1 MKNKQGFLPNLLNKY
16 GIRKL
21 SAGTASLLIGA
32 TLVFG
37 INGQVKAAETD
48 NTFSQNEDNKTNDSK
63 SSDEELVKSE
73 DDQISNTSADTTLES
88 EFEQNNNPSSIEE
101 STNRNDEDTLSQ
113 RTSTETETDTHVK
126 SADNQ
131 TTNETTNKNDDNATT
146 NHTENTSDEST
157 YQSDDLNTTQHD
169 NSNTNQDTQSTLNPT
184 SKESSNKDEATSSTP
199 KESTNIEKTSLSND
213 TNHQTTDEVNH
224 SDSNNMT
231 NSTPND
237 IENELDTTQ
246 LTSHD
251 ESPSP
256 QSDNFT
262 GFTNLMATPL
272 NLRNDNSRINLL
284 AATED
289 TKPKTY
295 TKPNNSEYSYLL
307 NDLGYDATTV
317 KENSNL
323 RHAGISQSQD
333 NTGSV
338 IKLNLT
344 KWLSLQSNF
353 VNGGKVNLSFAQSD
367 FYTQIE
373 SITLSGV
380 KMDTTNNGQNWS
392 APING
397 STVNSGEIG
406 SVTNHEILI
415 TLKNSQ
421 TLSSLGY
428 SNNRPVYLT
437 HTWTT
442 NDGAIAEESI
452 QVASITP
459 TLDSKAPNTTQKSG
473 FTAGRVI
480 NKIKYDSSQ
489 KSIKSVHTF
498 KPNENFLQTDYRAVL
513 YVKEQVNKEL
523 IPYIDPNSVKLYV
536 SDPDGK
542 PISQDRYVNGSID
555 NDGLFDSSKI
565 NEISIKNNNTSDQL
579 SNARTSLDKNV
590 FFGTLGQSRSYT
602 ISYKLK
608 DGYTLESVASKVSAR
623 ETFDSWMEVDY
634 LDSYDS
640 GAPNKRL
647 FGSYASSYIDMIDR
661 IAPVAPKANNI
672 TTEDTSIKGTAEAD
686 TNINLTFSDG
696 RTLNGKVDTNG
707 NFSIT
712 IPSDYVLTGK
722 ETIKITSIDK
732 GDNVSPAITISV
744 IDKTPPAVK
753 AISNKTQEVNTAFN
767 PFIIEAT
774 DNSGDK
780 VMHDVRG
787 LPAGVTF
794 NNSSNMIS
802 GTPTDVGSYTVTV
815 ISRDVKGNETETSF
829 KINVV
834 DTTKPTV
841 ESVADQT
848 QEVNTEIEP
857 IKIEATDNSGQA
869 VTNKVEGLP
878 DGVTF
883 DEATNTISG
892 TPNEVGSY
900 TVTVT
905 TTDESGNSET
915 TTFTI
920 DVEDT
925 TKPTVEDIADQTQE
939 VNTEITPITIESEDN
954 SGRAVMNKV
963 EGLPDGVTFDE
974 TTNTISGTPNEVG
987 SYDIK
992 VTTTDES
999 GNSET
1004 TTFTINVEDT
1014 TKPTVEDIAD
1024 QTQEVNTEI
1033 TPITIESEDNSGQAV
1048 TNKVD
1053 GLPNGVTFDEATNT
1067 ISGTPNEVG
1076 SYDIKVTTTDES
1088 GNVTETTFTIDVEDT
1103 TKPTVESVAD
1113 QTQEVNTEITPI
1125 TIESEDNSDQA
1136 VTNKVEGLPDGV
1148 TFDETTNTISGTPSE
1163 VGSYTV
1169 TVTTTDESGNS
1180 ETTTFTINV
1189 EDTTKPT
1196 VESVADQTQE
1206 VNTEITPITIESE
1219 DNSGQ
1224 AVTNKVEGLPDGVTF
1239 DEATNTI
1246 SGTPSE
1252 VGRYDVT
1259 VTTTDES
1266 GNSETTTFSINV
1278 EDTTKPTVESV
1289 ADQTQ
1294 EVNTEITPITIESE
1308 DNSDQAVTN
1317 KVEGLPDGV
1326 TFDETTNTIS
1336 GTPSEVGSYTVTVTT
1351 TDESGNSET
1360 TTFTINVE
1368 DTTKPTVES
1377 VADQTQEVNTEIT
1390 PITIESEDN
1399 SGQAVTNKVEGL
1411 PDGVTFD
1418 EATNTISGT
1427 PSEVGRYDVT
1437 VTTTDESGNSET
1449 TTFSINVEDTT
1460 KPTVEDI
1467 ADQTQEVNTEIEPI
1481 KIEATDNSGQAVTN
1495 KVEGLPA
1502 GVTFD
1507 EATNTISGTPNEVG
1521 SYTVTVTTT
1530 DESGNSETTTFTID
1544 VKDTTKPTV
1553 ESVANQTQEVNTEIE
1568 PIKIEAR
1575 DNSGQAVTNKVDG
1588 LPNGVTFDE
1597 TTNTISGTP
1606 SEVGSY
1612 DIKVTTTDE
1621 SGNATETTFTI
1632 DVEDTTKPTVESVA
1646 DQKQEVNTEIEPI
1659 KIEATDNSG
1668 QAVTNKVDGL
1678 PAGVTFDEAT
1688 NTISGTPSEVGSY
1701 TVTVTTTDESGNA
1714 TETTFTIDVEDT
1726 TKPTV
1731 EDIADQT
1738 QEVNTEITPIKIEA
1752 TDNSGQGV
1760 TNKVE
1765 GLPDGVTFDEAMN
1778 TISGTP
1784 SEVSSYDITVTT
1796 TDESGNSETTTF
1808 TIDVKDTTKPT
1819 VESVADQKQE
1829 VNTEIEPIKIE
1840 ATDNSG
1846 QAVTNKVDGLPAGV
1860 TFDEATNTISGTPSE
1875 VGSYTVTVTTT
1886 DESGNATETT
1896 FTIDVEDTTKP
1907 TVESVADQTQEVNTE
1922 ITPITIESED
1932 NSGQAVTNKV
1942 EGLPD
1947 GVTFDEATNTISGT
1961 PSEVGSYDITVTTT
1975 DESGNSET
1983 TTFTIDVEDTTKPTV
1998 ESVVD
2003 QTQEVNT
2010 EITPIKIEATDN
2022 SGQTV
2027 MNKVEGLPDGVTF
2040 DEATN
2045 TISGTPSEVGS
2056 YTVTVTTTDESGNAT
2071 EITFTINVE
2080 DTTKPT
2086 VEDIADQT
2094 QEVNTEITPI
2104 KIEATDNSGQ
2114 GVTNKVDGLPDGVTF
2129 DEATN
2134 TISGTPNEVGSY
2146 TVTVTTTDESGNATE
2161 TTFTIN
2167 VEDTTKP
2174 TVESV
2179 VDQTQEVNTEITPI
2193 NIEATDNSGQAV
2205 TNKVEGLPNGVTF
2218 DETTNTIS
2226 GTPNEV
2232 GSYGITVTT
2241 TDESGNV
2248 TETTFTIDVE
2258 DTTKPTVESVAD
2270 QTQEVNTEITPITIE
2285 SEDNSGQAVT
2295 NKVEGLPDGVTFDET
2310 TNTISGTPN
2319 EVGSYGIT
2327 VTTTDESG
2335 NATEIT
2341 FTINVEDT
2349 TKPTVEDI
2357 ADQTQE
2363 VNTEIT
2369 PIKIE
2374 ATDNSGQG
2382 VTNKVDGLPDGVTFD
2397 EATNTISGTPNEVGS
2412 YTVTV
2417 TTTDESGNATET
2429 TFTIN
2434 VEDTTKPTVESVVDQ
2449 TQEVNTEITP
2459 INIEATDNSGQ
2470 AVTNKVEGLPNGVT
2484 FDETTNTISG
2494 TPNEVGS
2501 YGITVTTTDESGNVT
2516 ETTFTIDVED
2526 ITKPTV
2532 ESVADQTQEIN
2543 TEIEPIKIEA
2553 TDNSGQVVT
2562 NKVDGL
2568 PDGVTFDE
2576 ATNTISGTPNEVGS
2590 YGITVT
2596 TTDESGNVTET
2607 TFTIDVKDTTKP
2619 TVESIAN
2626 QTQEVNTEITP
2637 ITIESEDNSG
2647 QAVTNKVEG
2656 LPDGV
2661 TFDEATNTISGT
2673 PSEVGSY
2680 TVTVTTTDESG
2691 NATETTFT
2699 INVEDTT
2706 KPTVESVA
2714 DQTQEVNTEIEPIKI
2729 EATDNSG
2736 QMVTN
2741 KVDGLP
2747 DGLTFDEAT
2756 NTISGTPNEVGS
2768 YGITVTT
2775 TDESGNVTETTFT
2788 IDVKDTTK
2796 PTVESVADQT
2806 QEVNTEI
2813 EPIKIE
2819 AKDNS
2824 GQAVTNK
2831 VEGLPDGVT
2840 FDEATNTI
2848 SGTPNEVGSYDIKVT
2863 TTDESGNETETT
2875 FTIDVEDTT
2884 KPTVESVA
2892 DQTQE
2897 VNTEITPITIESEDN
2912 SGQAITN
2919 KVEGLPDGVTFDE
2932 ATNTIS
2938 GTPNEVGRYDITVT
2952 TTDESG
2958 NETETTFTINVE
2970 DTTKPTVESIAN
2982 QTQEVNTE
2990 ITPIT
2995 IESEDNSGQAVT
3007 NKVDGLPDGVTFDEA
3022 TNTIS
3027 GTPSEVGSYTV
3038 TVTTTDESGNET
3050 ETTFTINVED
3060 TTKPTVESVADQTQE
3075 VNTEIEPIKI
3085 EATDNSGQAVTNK
3098 VDGLPDGLTF
3108 DEATNTIS
3116 GTPNEVGSYGI
3127 TVTTTDESGNET
3139 ETTFTID
3146 VKDTTKPTV
3155 ESVADQT
3162 QEVNTEIEPIKIE
3175 AKDNSGQAVT
3185 NKVEGLP
3192 DGVTFDEA
3200 TNTISG
3206 TPSEVGSYT
3215 VTVTTT
3221 DESGNSETT
3230 TFTIEVKDTTK
3241 PTVEDIADQTQE
3253 VNTEIEPIKIEAKDN
3268 SGQAVTN
3275 KVDGLPAGVTFDE
3288 ATNTISGTPTEV
3300 GKYLITITTIDKDGN
3315 TATTTLTINIIDT
3328 TAPEQPTINKVTEN
3342 STEVSGRGEPGT
3354 IVEVTFPDGN
3364 KVEGKVDSDGNY
3376 HIQVPSETT
3385 LKGGQPLQ
3393 VIAIDKAGNKSESTT
3408 TTVID
3413 TTAPEQPT
3421 INKVTENS
3429 TEVSGRGEPGTIVE
3443 VTFPDG
3449 NKVEGKVDS
3458 DGNYHIQV
3466 PSETTLKGGQPL
3478 QVIAIDKAGNKS
3490 ESTTTT
3496 VIDTT
3501 APEQPTINKVT
3512 ENSTEVSGRGEPGT
3526 IVEVTFPDGNKVEG
3540 KVDSDGNYHIQIP
3553 SDEKFKVGQQLIVK
3567 VVDEEGNVSEPSIA
3581 TVHEEDKNSEK
3592 PGTVTDTVTKNN
3604 SKSLKHKASE
3614 QQSYHNKSE
3623 KIMSVNKPT
3632 KIVEK
3637 DMSTYDYSRY
3647 SKDISNKNN
3656 KSATFEQQNVSDINN
3671 NQYSRNKVNQ
3681 PVKKSRTNEIN
3692 KDLPQTGE
3700 ENLNKS
3706 TLFGTLVASLGA
3718 LLLFF
3723 KRRKKDEDG
3732 KE

>member
-48 NTFSQNEDNKTNDSK
+48 NTFSQNEDNKTNDSE

-73 DDQISNTSADTTLES
+73 DNQTSNTSTDTTLES

-113 RTSTETETDTHVK
+113 RTSTETETDTHIK
-126 SADNQ
+126 SADTQ

-146 NHTENTSDEST
+146 NHTESTSDEST

-199 KESTNIEKTSLSND
+199 KESNNIEKTSLSND

-237 IENELDTTQ
+237 IENELHTTQ

-272 NLRNDNSRINLL
+272 NLRNDNPRINLL

-848 QEVNTEIEP
+848 QEVNTEITP
-857 IKIEATDNSGQA
+857 ITIESEDNSGQA

-892 TPNEVGSY
+892 TPSEVGSY

-939 VNTEITPITIESEDN
+939 VNTEIEPIKIEA
-954 SGRAVMNKV
+954 R
-963 EGLPDGVTFDE
+963 
-974 TTNTISGTPNEVG
+974 
-987 SYDIK
+987 
-992 VTTTDES
+992 
-999 GNSET
+999 
-1004 TTFTINVEDT
+1004 
-1014 TKPTVEDIAD
+1014 
-1024 QTQEVNTEI
+1024 
-1033 TPITIESEDNSGQAV
+1033 DNSGQAV

-1053 GLPNGVTFDEATNT
+1053 GLPAGVTFDEATNT

-1076 SYDIKVTTTDES
+1076 NYDITVTTTDES
-1088 GNVTETTFTIDVEDT
+1088 GNVTKTTFTIDVEDT
-1103 TKPTVESVAD
+1103 TKPTVESIAD
-1113 QTQEVNTEITPI
+1113 QTQEVNTEIDPI
-1125 TIESEDNSDQA
+1125 KIEATDNSGQA
-1136 VTNKVEGLPDGV
+1136 VTNKVDGLPDGV
-1148 TFDETTNTISGTPSE
+1148 TFDEATNTISGTPSE
-1163 VGSYTV
+1163 VGSYDI

-1180 ETTTFTINV
+1180 ETTTFTIDV
-1189 EDTTKPT
+1189 KDTTKPT
-1196 VESVADQTQE
+1196 VESIANQTQEVNTEITPIKIEATDNSGQTVKNKVDGLPDGVTFDEATNTISGMPSEVGSYDITVTTTDESGNATETTFTIDVEDTSKPTVESIADQTQE
-1206 VNTEITPITIESE
+1206 VNTEITPIKIEAR

-1252 VGRYDVT
+1252 VGSYDIT

-1266 GNSETTTFSINV
+1266 GNT
-1278 EDTTKPTVESV
+1278 
-1289 ADQTQ
+1289 
-1294 EVNTEITPITIESE
+1294 
-1308 DNSDQAVTN
+1308 
-1317 KVEGLPDGV
+1317 
-1326 TFDETTNTIS
+1326 
-1336 GTPSEVGSYTVTVTT
+1336 
-1351 TDESGNSET
+1351 
-1360 TTFTINVE
+1360 
-1368 DTTKPTVES
+1368 
-1377 VADQTQEVNTEIT
+1377 
-1390 PITIESEDN
+1390 
-1399 SGQAVTNKVEGL
+1399 
-1411 PDGVTFD
+1411 
-1418 EATNTISGT
+1418 
-1427 PSEVGRYDVT
+1427 
-1437 VTTTDESGNSET
+1437 
-1449 TTFSINVEDTT
+1449 
-1460 KPTVEDI
+1460 
-1467 ADQTQEVNTEIEPI
+1467 
-1481 KIEATDNSGQAVTN
+1481 
-1495 KVEGLPA
+1495 
-1502 GVTFD
+1502 
-1507 EATNTISGTPNEVG
+1507 
-1521 SYTVTVTTT
+1521 
-1530 DESGNSETTTFTID
+1530 
-1544 VKDTTKPTV
+1544 
-1553 ESVANQTQEVNTEIE
+1553 
-1568 PIKIEAR
+1568 
-1575 DNSGQAVTNKVDG
+1575 
-1588 LPNGVTFDE
+1588 
-1597 TTNTISGTP
+1597 
-1606 SEVGSY
+1606 
-1612 DIKVTTTDE
+1612 
-1621 SGNATETTFTI
+1621 
-1632 DVEDTTKPTVESVA
+1632 
-1646 DQKQEVNTEIEPI
+1646 
-1659 KIEATDNSG
+1659 
-1668 QAVTNKVDGL
+1668 
-1678 PAGVTFDEAT
+1678 
-1688 NTISGTPSEVGSY
+1688 
-1701 TVTVTTTDESGNA
+1701 

-1731 EDIADQT
+1731 EDIANQT
-1738 QEVNTEITPIKIEA
+1738 QEVNTEI
-1752 TDNSGQGV
+1752 D
-1760 TNKVE
+1760 
-1765 GLPDGVTFDEAMN
+1765 
-1778 TISGTP
+1778 
-1784 SEVSSYDITVTT
+1784 
-1796 TDESGNSETTTF
+1796 
-1808 TIDVKDTTKPT
+1808 
-1819 VESVADQKQE
+1819 
-1829 VNTEIEPIKIE
+1829 PIKIE

-1846 QAVTNKVDGLPAGV
+1846 QAVTNKVEGLPAGV

-1922 ITPITIESED
+1922 IEPIKIEATDNSGQAVTNKVDGLPAGVTFDETTNTISGTPSEVGSYDVTVTTTDESGNSETTTFTIEVKDTTKPTVESVADQKQEVNTEIEPIKIEARDNSGQAVMNKVEGLPNGVTFDETTNTISGTPSEVGSYTVTVTTTDESGNVTETTFTINVEDTTKPTVESIADQTQEVNTEITPIKIEARD

-1975 DESGNSET
+1975 DESGNATE

-1998 ESVVD
+1998 ED
-2003 QTQEVNT
+2003 IANQTQEVNT
-2010 EITPIKIEATDN
+2010 EIDPINIEATDN
-2022 SGQTV
+2022 GGQAVT
-2027 MNKVEGLPDGVTF
+2027 NKVEGLPDGVTF

-2071 EITFTINVE
+2071 ETTFTINVE

-2161 TTFTIN
+2161 TTFTI
-2167 VEDTTKP
+2167 D
-2174 TVESV
+2174 
-2179 VDQTQEVNTEITPI
+2179 
-2193 NIEATDNSGQAV
+2193 
-2205 TNKVEGLPNGVTF
+2205 
-2218 DETTNTIS
+2218 
-2226 GTPNEV
+2226 
-2232 GSYGITVTT
+2232 
-2241 TDESGNV
+2241 
-2248 TETTFTIDVE
+2248 
-2258 DTTKPTVESVAD
+2258 
-2270 QTQEVNTEITPITIE
+2270 
-2285 SEDNSGQAVT
+2285 
-2295 NKVEGLPDGVTFDET
+2295 
-2310 TNTISGTPN
+2310 
-2319 EVGSYGIT
+2319 
-2327 VTTTDESG
+2327 
-2335 NATEIT
+2335 
-2341 FTINVEDT
+2341 VEDT

-2397 EATNTISGTPNEVGS
+2397 EVTNTISGTPSKVGS

-2417 TTTDESGNATET
+2417 TTTDESGNSET
-2429 TFTIN
+2429 
-2434 VEDTTKPTVESVVDQ
+2434 
-2449 TQEVNTEITP
+2449 
-2459 INIEATDNSGQ
+2459 
-2470 AVTNKVEGLPNGVT
+2470 
-2484 FDETTNTISG
+2484 
-2494 TPNEVGS
+2494 
-2501 YGITVTTTDESGNVT
+2501 
-2516 ETTFTIDVED
+2516 TTFTIDVED
-2526 ITKPTV
+2526 TSKPTV
-2532 ESVADQTQEIN
+2532 ESVADQTQEVN

-2553 TDNSGQVVT
+2553 TDNSGQAVT

-2576 ATNTISGTPNEVGS
+2576 ATNTISGTPSEVGS
-2590 YGITVT
+2590 YDITVT

-2619 TVESIAN
+2619 TVESVAD
-2626 QTQEVNTEITP
+2626 QTQEVKTEIEPIKIESEDNSGQTVTNKVDGLPDGVTFDETTNTISGTPSEVGSYDVTVTTTDESGNSETTTFTIEVKDTTKPTVESVADQKQEVNTEIEP
-2637 ITIESEDNSG
+2637 IKIEAKDNSG
-2647 QAVTNKVEG
+2647 QAVTNKVEGLPDGVTFDETTNTISGTPSEVGSYDITVTTTDESGNVTETTFTIDVEDTTKPTVEDIADQTQEINTEITPIKIEATDNSGQGVTNKVDGLPDGVTFDEVTNTISGTPSKVGSYTVTVTTTDESGNSETTTFTIDVEDTSKPTVESVADQTQEVNTEIEPIKIEATDNSGQAVTNKVDG

-2706 KPTVESVA
+2706 KPTVE
-2714 DQTQEVNTEIEPIKI
+2714 
-2729 EATDNSG
+2729 
-2736 QMVTN
+2736 
-2741 KVDGLP
+2741 
-2747 DGLTFDEAT
+2747 
-2756 NTISGTPNEVGS
+2756 
-2768 YGITVTT
+2768 
-2775 TDESGNVTETTFT
+2775 
-2788 IDVKDTTK
+2788 
-2796 PTVESVADQT
+2796 
-2806 QEVNTEI
+2806 
-2813 EPIKIE
+2813 
-2819 AKDNS
+2819 
-2824 GQAVTNK
+2824 
-2831 VEGLPDGVT
+2831 
-2840 FDEATNTI
+2840 
-2848 SGTPNEVGSYDIKVT
+2848 DI
-2863 TTDESGNETETT
+2863 
-2875 FTIDVEDTT
+2875 
-2884 KPTVESVA
+2884 A

-2897 VNTEITPITIESEDN
+2897 VNTEITPINI
-2912 SGQAITN
+2912 
-2919 KVEGLPDGVTFDE
+2919 E
-2932 ATNTIS
+2932 AT
-2938 GTPNEVGRYDITVT
+2938 
-2952 TTDESG
+2952 
-2958 NETETTFTINVE
+2958 
-2970 DTTKPTVESIAN
+2970 
-2982 QTQEVNTE
+2982 
-2990 ITPIT
+2990 
-2995 IESEDNSGQAVT
+2995 DNGGQAVT
-3007 NKVDGLPDGVTFDEA
+3007 NKVDGLPDGVTFDE
-3022 TNTIS
+3022 T
-3027 GTPSEVGSYTV
+3027 
-3038 TVTTTDESGNET
+3038 
-3050 ETTFTINVED
+3050 
-3060 TTKPTVESVADQTQE
+3060 
-3075 VNTEIEPIKI
+3075 
-3085 EATDNSGQAVTNK
+3085 
-3098 VDGLPDGLTF
+3098 
-3108 DEATNTIS
+3108 TNTIS
-3116 GTPNEVGSYGI
+3116 GTPN
-3127 TVTTTDESGNET
+3127 
-3139 ETTFTID
+3139 
-3146 VKDTTKPTV
+3146 
-3155 ESVADQT
+3155 
-3162 QEVNTEIEPIKIE
+3162 
-3175 AKDNSGQAVT
+3175 
-3185 NKVEGLP
+3185 
-3192 DGVTFDEA
+3192 
-3200 TNTISG
+3200 
-3206 TPSEVGSYT
+3206 EVGSYT

-3275 KVDGLPAGVTFDE
+3275 KVEGLPAGVTFDE

-3393 VIAIDKAGNKSESTT
+3393 VIAIDKAGNKSET
-3408 TTVID
+3408 
-3413 TTAPEQPT
+3413 
-3421 INKVTENS
+3421 
-3429 TEVSGRGEPGTIVE
+3429 
-3443 VTFPDG
+3443 
-3449 NKVEGKVDS
+3449 
-3458 DGNYHIQV
+3458 
-3466 PSETTLKGGQPL
+3466 
-3478 QVIAIDKAGNKS
+3478 
-3490 ESTTTT
+3490 TTTT